1 MVGSNTPMPRRFR
14 FVALLALLMVVL
26 TGLTACGGGDNG
38 AAAGADVNELLKETF
53 GPDQNV
59 ESGNLAVV
67 LGLDAK
73 GLRGIQDPVSIK
85 LSGPFATSGKG
96 KLPKLDLALTL
107 SGAGA
112 NFSAGVV
119 TTGEKG
125 WLELQG
131 TAYAVDDATFA
142 QFKKGYEDS
151 AAKSKD
157 DNGNPSFQSL
167 GIDPLRWL
175 KDPAVAGSATVGGAE
190 TYRITAGVDVSAF
203 LEDVSTL
210 LGKAGQLG
218 QATAGVPAS
227 LTEQQRKDIEAS
239 VKDAALEVWTGKDD
253 KALRRIKLTVALDV
267 PEAVRPRAGG
277 LQTGKLTFDLTIS
290 DLNEPQEIAEPK
302 NARPL
307 ADLQQLIGGGATGAT
322 GGQPRGG
329 QPRGGQ
335 APAPS
340 SGTPTASE
348 SSAYIDCITA
358 AGNDVAAIQKCATLA
373 GQ

>member
-1 MVGSNTPMPRRFR
+1 MVGSNTSMPRRFR
-14 FVALLALLMVVL
+14 FAVLLALLVASF
-26 TGLTACGGGDNG
+26 TGLAACGGDDSSSTDAN
-38 AAAGADVNELLKETF
+38 ALLKETF

-85 LSGPFATSGKG
+85 LNGPFETSGKG

-107 SGAGA
+107 AGAGA

-119 TTGEKG
+119 TTGDKG

-142 QFKKGYEDS
+142 EFKKGYEDS
-151 AAKSKD
+151 AAKSED
-157 DNGNPSFQSL
+157 DSGSPSFKSL

-175 KDPAVAGSATVGGAE
+175 KDPEVAGSETVGGAE
-190 TYRITAGVDVSAF
+190 THHITAGVDVPAF
-203 LEDVSTL
+203 LKDVSTL

-218 QATAGVPAS
+218 QAAAGVPSS
-227 LTEQQRKDIEAS
+227 LSEQQRKDIEAS

-253 KALRRIKLTVALDV
+253 KALRRIKLTVGIDV

-277 LQTGKLTFDLTIS
+277 LRTGKLTFDLTIS

-322 GGQPRGG
+322 GQQPSA
-329 QPRGGQ
+329 GQ
-335 APAPS
+335 APAPAPAAP
-340 SGTPTASE
+340 SGAE
-348 SSAYIDCITA
+348 SSEYLECITA
-358 AGNDVAAIQKCATLA
+358 AGNDVAEIQKCATLA
-373 GQ
+373 GR

>member
-1 MVGSNTPMPRRFR
+1 MVGSNTSMPRRFR
-14 FVALLALLMVVL
+14 FVALLALLVALL
-26 TGLTACGGGDNG
+26 TGLAACGGNDDSS
-38 AAAGADVNELLKETF
+38 GADADANELLKETF

-73 GLRGIQDPVSIK
+73 GLQGIQDPVSIK
-85 LSGPFATSGKG
+85 LNGPFETSGKG

-142 QFKKGYEDS
+142 EFKKGYEDS
-151 AAKSKD
+151 AAKSED
-157 DNGNPSFQSL
+157 DSGNPTFQSL

-175 KDPAVAGSATVGGAE
+175 KDPEVAGSENVGGAE
-190 TYRITAGVDVSAF
+190 THRITAGVDVSAF

-218 QATAGVPAS
+218 QAAAGVPSS

-253 KALRRIKLTVALDV
+253 KALRRIKLTVGIDV

-307 ADLQQLIGGGATGAT
+307 ADLQQLVGGGATGAT
-322 GGQPRGG
+322 GGQPS
-329 QPRGGQ
+329 GGQ
-335 APAPS
+335 APAPAAGAP
-340 SGTPTASE
+340 SGAE
-348 SSAYIDCITA
+348 SSEYLDCITA

>member
-1 MVGSNTPMPRRFR
+1 MVGSNTSMPRRFR
-14 FVALLALLMVVL
+14 FVALLALLVASL
-26 TGLTACGGGDNG
+26 TGLAACGGGDD
-38 AAAGADVNELLKETF
+38 AGSDANALLKETF

-59 ESGNLAVV
+59 ESGNLAIS

-73 GLRGIQDPVSIK
+73 GLKGIEDPVSIK
-85 LSGPFATSGKG
+85 LNGPFETSGKG

-107 SGAGA
+107 GGAGA
-112 NFSAGVV
+112 NFAAGVV

-125 WLELQG
+125 WIELQG

-151 AAKSKD
+151 AAKTEGDS
-157 DNGNPSFQSL
+157 GNPSFSSL

-175 KDPAVAGSATVGGAE
+175 KDPEVAGTETVGGAE
-190 TYRITAGVDVSAF
+190 THHITAGVDVSAF
-203 LEDVSTL
+203 LKDISTL

-218 QATAGVPAS
+218 QATADVPTS
-227 LTEQQRKDIEAS
+227 LTEQQRRDIEAS

-253 KALRRIKLTVALDV
+253 KALRRVKLTIGIEV

-277 LQTGKLTFDLTIS
+277 LSTGTLTFDLTIS
-290 DLNEPQEIAEPK
+290 DLNEPQTIAEPK

-307 ADLQQLIGGGATGAT
+307 AELQGLFGGGATGAT
-322 GGQPRGG
+322 NGTQPTT
-329 QPRGGQ
+329 PA
-335 APAPS
+335 APAAPPS
-340 SGTPTASE
+340 AAPTGE
-348 SSAYIDCITA
+348 SSEYLECITA
-358 AGNDVAAIQKCATLA
+358 AGNDVAEIQKCATLA

>member
-1 MVGSNTPMPRRFR
+1 MPRRFR
-14 FVALLALLMVVL
+14 FFALLALLVASL
-26 TGLTACGGGDNG
+26 TGLAACGGDDSSSGD
-38 AAAGADVNELLKETF
+38 ANELLKETF

-59 ESGNLAVV
+59 KSGNLAVV

-73 GLRGIQDPVSIK
+73 GLQGIEDPVSIK
-85 LSGPFATSGKG
+85 LNGPFETSGKG
-96 KLPKLDLALTL
+96 KLPKLDLALSL
-107 SGAGA
+107 GGAGA
-112 NFSAGVV
+112 NFAAGVV

-131 TAYAVDDATFA
+131 TAYEVDEATFA

-151 AAKSKD
+151 AAKTEGDSD
-157 DNGNPSFQSL
+157 NPSFSSL

-175 KDPAVAGSATVGGAE
+175 KDPEVAGTETVGGAE
-190 TYRITAGVDVSAF
+190 THHITAGVDVAAF
-203 LEDVSTL
+203 LKDVSTL

-218 QATAGVPAS
+218 QATADVPTS

-239 VKDAALEVWTGKDD
+239 VKDAGLEVWTGKDD
-253 KALRRIKLTVALDV
+253 KALRRIKLTIGIEV

-277 LQTGKLTFDLTIS
+277 LTTGTLTFDLTIS
-290 DLNEPQEIAEPK
+290 DLNEPQTIAEPK

-307 ADLQQLIGGGATGAT
+307 AELQGLIGGGATGAT
-322 GGQPRGG
+322 GGAQPA
-329 QPRGGQ
+329 
-335 APAPS
+335 APAAPS
-340 SGTPTASE
+340 SGAPSGE
-348 SSAYIDCITA
+348 SSEYLDCITA